1 MSNKTGT
8 TMKRELKLLILG
20 LPFMSL
26 SLYAAEESQSSV
38 TAEASSLAS
47 DYMARAEFFLEAE
60 ESDSAIYYYDKAIQ
74 ADTLFHEA
82 YYRKASLLFS
92 NNRFQEALPA
102 NEKAIQCAPKIRR
115 YMMLKGMI
123 LQSLNRSDEAL
134 AVLDEMERK
143 FGSDAYNMLCRAY
156 CYSDMGDVEK
166 MRTACN
172 KVIKMKGTTSYR
184 FSAHRL
190 LISHATGKEVSSLL
204 KAMLKDMGGDNFRA
218 QSYAVLC
225 YNKIGAYDKA
235 AVHQK
240 KAIQLQEKQSQNQA
254 LLWVDEYMHGD
265 SKVRVYEY
273 FNPQDAGRMATQYI
287 FRVYDPDASGAR
299 TLNYAIRVEYVD
311 DVVDQYKSQ
320 MAVMSTF
327 SKTGVKTYQTTL
339 SDVKKMSYKDWKKFA
354 DDIMD
359 AKQKEDA
366 SSKKRPSSSIFPQF

>member
-1 MSNKTGT
+1 
-8 TMKRELKLLILG
+8 MKRELKFLILG
-20 LPFMSL
+20 LPFMGM
-26 SLYAAEESQSSV
+26 SLYAAEANQPTMATDV
-38 TAEASSLAS
+38 TSLAS

-60 ESDSAIYYYDKAIQ
+60 EADSAIYYYDKAIQ
-74 ADTLFHEA
+74 VDTLFHEA

-102 NEKAIQCAPKIRR
+102 NEKAIQYAPKIRR

-134 AVLDEMERK
+134 AVLDEMAKK
-143 FGSDAYNMLCRAY
+143 FGADAHNMLCRAY

-166 MRTACN
+166 MKVACN
-172 KVIKMKGTTSYR
+172 KVIKMKDATTAYR

-190 LISHATGKEVSSLL
+190 LVSHATGKEVSSLL
-204 KAMLKDMGGDNFRA
+204 KAMLKDMGSDNFRA

-339 SDVKKMSYKDWKKFA
+339 SEVKKMSYKDWKKFA

-359 AKQKEDA
+359 AKRKEDA
-366 SSKKRPSSSIFPQF
+366 SSKKRSSNSLFPQF

>member
-1 MSNKTGT
+1 
-8 TMKRELKLLILG
+8 MKRGLKFLFLG
-20 LPFMSL
+20 LPLMSL
-26 SLYAAEESQSSV
+26 SLNAAEANQP
-38 TAEASSLAS
+38 TLTTDASSLSS

-60 ESDSAIYYYDKAIQ
+60 ETDSALCYYDKAIQ
-74 ADTLFHEA
+74 TDTLFHEA

-92 NNRFQEALPA
+92 NNRFQDALPV
-102 NEKAIQCAPKIRR
+102 NEKAIQYAPKIRR

-134 AVLDEMERK
+134 AVLDEMARK
-143 FGSDAYNMLCRAY
+143 FGADAHNMLCRAY

-172 KVIKMKGTTSYR
+172 KVIKMKDATTTYR

-190 LISHATGKEVSSLL
+190 LVSHATDKEVPSLL
-204 KAMLKDMGGDNFRA
+204 KSMLKDMGSDNFRA

-299 TLNYAIRVEYVD
+299 TLNYAIRVEYVE

-339 SDVKKMSYKDWKKFA
+339 SEVKKMSYKDWKKFA

-359 AKQKEDA
+359 ARRKEDA
-366 SSKKRPSSSIFPQF
+366 SSKKRSSSSLFPQF